1 MRKRLSKQLMRLL
14 IKAKHNNLV
23 ALLAKYRYVV
33 MQSSG
38 VWLLLWITTTV
49 AATDSTTA
57 TEKLQQVEIRIQQL
71 QAEMHNT
78 RTQYGRL
85 QRQLQDREEDIGEVA
100 QKLEQLHSSLIDKK
114 NTLVDLKQ
122 QQQRQQQQL
131 VAQRQVLAQQI
142 RSAYIMGRQDYLKLW
157 LNQQEPFT
165 VGRMLTYYSYF
176 NRART
181 SQIASIQATLQNLQ
195 QLEHTITQES
205 QQLNQLV
212 TTHSSKQQELQLSYQ
227 ERQAILAQLA
237 HTLENQDKE
246 LKRLQEDK
254 HQLEILLGT
263 LGDTI
268 KEIPPTA
275 DKEEGL
281 AALKGLLAFPI
292 HGQIVNHFG
301 ERLVGNL
308 TWQGM
313 LIAAP
318 LGEKIHVIAPG
329 RVVFAQWFRHF
340 GLLMIIDHGQGYMSL
355 YAHNQSLLVKTG
367 DWVAANDVIAT
378 VGNSGGRKI
387 AALYFE
393 MRYQGMPIN
402 PQQWLNHSANHRKSS
417 S

>member
-1 MRKRLSKQLMRLL
+1 MKQRLSKQLMRLP
-14 IKAKHNNLV
+14 IKAKHNNFSQ
-23 ALLAKYRYVV
+23 LLAKYRRVV
-33 MQSSG
+33 ELSNG
-38 VWLLLWITTTV
+38 GWLLLWVTTTV
-49 AATDSTTA
+49 AATDAMTT
-57 TEKLQQVEIRIQQL
+57 TERLQQVESRIQQL

-78 RTQYGRL
+78 QTQYGRL

-100 QKLEQLHSSLIDKK
+100 QKLEQLHSALIDKE

-131 VAQRQVLAQQI
+131 ITQRQVLAQQI

-165 VGRMLTYYSYF
+165 IGRMLNYYSYF

-181 SQIASIQATLQNLQ
+181 NQITSIQATLQNLQ
-195 QLEHTITQES
+195 ELEQTIRQES
-205 QQLNQLV
+205 KQLNQLV
-212 TTHSSKQQELQLSYQ
+212 TTHSSKRQELQLSYQ

-237 HTLENQDKE
+237 NTLENQDKE
-246 LKRLQEDK
+246 LKRLREDK

-268 KEIPPTA
+268 KTIPPTA
-275 DKEEGL
+275 DKEVGL
-281 AALKGLLAFPI
+281 AMLKGLLAYPLQ
-292 HGQIVNHFG
+292 GQIVNHFG

-308 TWQGM
+308 KWQGT

-318 LGEKIHVIAPG
+318 LGEKIRVIAPG
-329 RVVFAQWFRHF
+329 RVVFAQWFRHL
-340 GLLMIIDHGQGYMSL
+340 GLLIIIDHGQGYMSL
-355 YAHNQSLLVKTG
+355 YAHNQSLLAKTG
-367 DWVAANDVIAT
+367 DWIATNDIIAT

-393 MRYQGMPIN
+393 MRYQGIPIN
-402 PQQWLNHSANHRKSS
+402 PQQWLNHSVKPSN
-417 S
+417 

>member
-1 MRKRLSKQLMRLL
+1 MYLP
-14 IKAKHNNLV
+14 
-23 ALLAKYRYVV
+23 VV
-33 MQSSG
+33 VPSIG
-38 VWLLLWITTTV
+38 GWLLLWVTATM
-49 AATDSTTA
+49 ATDSMTA
-57 TEKLQQVEIRIQQL
+57 TEQLHQVEIRIQKL

-100 QKLEQLHSSLIDKK
+100 QKLEQLHGTLIDKE
-114 NTLVDLKQ
+114 NTLADLKKQ
-122 QQQRQQQQL
+122 QQLQQKQL

-181 SQIASIQATLQNLQ
+181 SQIASIQATLQHLQ
-195 QLEHTITQES
+195 ELEPTIRQES
-205 QQLNQLV
+205 GQLNQLV
-212 TTHSSKQQELQLSYQ
+212 TAHSSKQQELQLSYK
-227 ERQAILAQLA
+227 ERQVILVQLA
-237 HTLENQDKE
+237 NTLENQDKE

-254 HQLEILLGT
+254 HQLELLLGT
-263 LGDTI
+263 LGNTI
-268 KEIPPTA
+268 KTIPPA
-275 DKEEGL
+275 IDDGVGF
-281 AALKGLLAFPI
+281 AQLKGLLDYPLP
-292 HGQIVNHFG
+292 GQIINHFG

-308 TWQGM
+308 RWQGM

-318 LGEKIHVIAPG
+318 LGEKVRVIAPG

-340 GLLMIIDHGQGYMSL
+340 GLLIIIDHGQGYMSL
-355 YAHNQSLLVKTG
+355 YAHNQSLFAKTG
-367 DWVAANDVIAT
+367 DEVKANEIIAT

-393 MRYQGMPIN
+393 IRYQGVPIN
-402 PQQWLNHSANHRKSS
+402 PQQWLNHSFKLRKTDN
-417 S
+417 